1 MKLIGFSLDQF
12 LAPELILPLMDK
24 GDLKSYLA
32 KETNTVSYK
41 DAIKEWMKFSEKC
54 LMKIIVEKNSPF
66 SLGNCCDNLKRG
78 LKLFAKFNQSR
89 IKLNWYKAYNLFDV
103 SKK

>member
-1 MKLIGFSLDQF
+1 MSIRSIYKPILKPFEHENVMKLIGFSLDQF

-24 GDLKSYLA
+24 GDLKSYLS

-54 LMKIIVEKNSPF
+54 LMKIIVEKNH
-66 SLGNCCDNLKRG
+66 LL
-78 LKLFAKFNQSR
+78 
-89 IKLNWYKAYNLFDV
+89 V
-103 SKK
+103 